1 MNAEDIKITHLMLRE
16 YYQVANLSTQKLIG
30 IKKNQKSL
38 I

>member
-30 IKKNQKSL
+30 IKKK
-38 I
+38 IKKV